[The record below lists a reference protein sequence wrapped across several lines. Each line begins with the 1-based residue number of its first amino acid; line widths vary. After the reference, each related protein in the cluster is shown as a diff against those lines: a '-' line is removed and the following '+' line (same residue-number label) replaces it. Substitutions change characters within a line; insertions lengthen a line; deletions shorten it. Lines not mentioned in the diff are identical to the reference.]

1 MENGEAVVE
10 EGSAPSIEDQML
22 ESISADEGSQ
32 PSGSEA
38 DVREEDSTDAEE
50 NVEAQPEQKKEE
62 SVPKKSFLKR
72 VNGLQAAKRKAEARS
87 QQLEDQLHKY
97 HTTLETFKQRL
108 EQTEK
113 RLSEYEDQ
121 DPREV
126 ELQRMKDQQ
135 QYQQKM
141 AKLQKQAAHRR
152 RQHEEQAM
160 IDTKAEEII
169 DNASELAE
177 KYQTFSPEE
186 LVIMYSKVEGGDMK
200 QMARKLNEH
209 RVKKYRQVLAKNGGG
224 KAPKPIR
231 PQGATSAITGT
242 SNEDMVR
249 FLESMGE

>member
-22 ESISADEGSQ
+22 ESISGDEGSQ

-50 NVEAQPEQKKEE
+50 KVEAQPGQKKEE

-72 VNGLQAAKRKAEARS
+72 VNGLQAAKRKAETRS
-87 QQLEDQLHKY
+87 QQLEDQLHQY
-97 HTTLETFKQRL
+97 HSTLETFRQRL
-108 EQTEK
+108 EQTES
-113 RLSEYEDQ
+113 RLSEYEDK
-121 DPREV
+121 DPREA
-126 ELQRMKDQQ
+126 ELQQLKERQQ
-135 QYQQKM
+135 QSQTV
-141 AKLQKQAAHRR
+141 AKLQKESTQRR
-152 RQHEEQAM
+152 RKYEEQAM
-160 IDTKAEEII
+160 IDVKAEEII

-186 LVIMYSKVEGGDMK
+186 LVIMFSKSENGDMK

-209 RVKKYRQVLAKNGGG
+209 RVKQYRKVLAKNGGG
-224 KAPKPIR
+224 KAPSPMR

-242 SNEDMVR
+242 SSEDMVR
-249 FLESMGE
+249 FLESMGD

>member
-108 EQTEK
+108 EQTET
-113 RLSEYEDQ
+113 RLSEYEDK

-135 QYQQKM
+135 EQQQRMNQLNK
-141 AKLQKQAAHRR
+141 AAAQRR
-152 RQHEEQAM
+152 RKYEEQAM

-169 DNASELAE
+169 DNATELAE
-177 KYQTFSPEE
+177 KYETFSPEE
-186 LVIMYSKVEGGDMK
+186 LVIMYSKTENGNMK

-209 RVKKYRQVLAKNGGG
+209 RVKQYRKVLAKKGGG
-224 KAPKPIR
+224 KAPSPIR